1 MNKDIDT
8 SEFSCLSLPLEVS
21 SRHPKAVEDTVF
33 HGEGFFFGIITG
45 IQYYF
50 VTW

>member
-33 HGEGFFFGIITG
+33 HGDGFFFGI
-45 IQYYF
+45 
-50 VTW
+50 